1 MNCKSSLPALALLVA
16 SWSGHA
22 LLAAGLSSGTPEA
35 PASAVAPAPAPMKV
49 GDPAPPLSLAVFL
62 KGEPIHHFEKGKLYL
77 VEFWATWCTACKM
90 MVPHLS
96 QVARDFRGKVTVLSV
111 NVSEQGHEGEPYSS
125 HLPKVRRFMDSPGGE
140 GMDFAVAMDD
150 DACTMLKTWLEPS
163 GGGFPSAVLVDREGR
178 VAWTGFPGESLGE
191 VLELAVEDKLTEAA
205 LGQITAREEAR
216 RKETQEVQKR
226 IGALVGSGKHA
237 EALRLIEDRIARTR
251 KPGLPIDSNLLF
263 AKYHVLTYLNPTEAR
278 KAGEEYLHQYANY
291 PVYLTFFAMSLLS
304 NEAMSGGTYAYQ
316 DRDLALRA
324 ARFALDQGDG
334 HNPLALQD
342 LAKAY
347 ALQKDYANAVKCQQL
362 ALDAL
367 DDYGRGP
374 QRKVFERPLKE
385 FKRALKPAAKR
396 P

>member
-1 MNCKSSLPALALLVA
+1 MRCILPALVLVVA

-22 LLAAGLSSGTPEA
+22 LQAAAQPSGTPEA
-35 PASAVAPAPAPMKV
+35 PASAAAPMKV
-49 GDPAPPLSLAVFL
+49 GDPAPPLGLSVFL
-62 KGEPIHHFEKGKLYL
+62 KGEPIRHFEKGKLYL

-96 QVARDFRGKVTVLSV
+96 RVARDFRGKVTVLSV
-111 NVSEQGHEGEPYSS
+111 NVSEQGHEGKPYSS

-140 GMDFAVAMDD
+140 GMEFTVAMDD
-150 DACTMLKTWLEPS
+150 DACTMLHTWLEPS

-191 VLELAVEDKLTEAA
+191 VLELAVENKLTEAA
-205 LGQITAREEAR
+205 LGEIAARDQAR
-216 RKETQEVQKR
+216 RKDTQDFQKR
-226 IGALVGSGKHA
+226 IGALAASRKHD

-251 KPGLPIDSNLLF
+251 KPGLPTDSNLLS
-263 AKYHVLTYLNPTEAR
+263 ARYQALTYLNPAEAR
-278 KAGEEYLHQYANY
+278 KAGEDYLSQYAKY
-291 PVYLTFFAMSLLS
+291 PVYLSFFAMSLLS
-304 NEAMSGGTYAYQ
+304 GEAVSGGRYGCQ
-316 DRDLALRA
+316 DPELTLRA

-347 ALQKDYANAVKCQQL
+347 ALMKDYRNAVKCQQL
-362 ALDAL
+362 ALDSL
-367 DDYGRGP
+367 DDYGRGA

-385 FKRALKPAAKR
+385 YKRALKPAAKR
-396 P
+396 

>member
-1 MNCKSSLPALALLVA
+1 MNWKSSLPALALLVA

-22 LLAAGLSSGTPEA
+22 LLAAGLPSGTPEA
-35 PASAVAPAPAPMKV
+35 PASAIAPMKV
-49 GDPAPPLSLAVFL
+49 GDPAPPLSLSVFL

-111 NVSEQGHEGEPYSS
+111 NVSEQGHEGKPYSS

-140 GMDFAVAMDD
+140 GMDFTVAMDD
-150 DACTMLKTWLEPS
+150 DACTMVRTWLEPA
-163 GGGFPSAVLVDREGR
+163 GGGFPTAVLVDREGK
-178 VAWTGFPGESLGE
+178 VAWTGFPGESLGD
-191 VLELAVEDKLTEAA
+191 VLELAVENKLTEAA
-205 LGQITAREEAR
+205 LGQITAREAAR
-216 RKETQEVQKR
+216 HKDTQDFQKR
-226 IGALVGSGKHA
+226 IGALAASRKHA
-237 EALRLIEDRIARTR
+237 EALSLIEDRVNRTR
-251 KPGLPIDSNLLF
+251 KPGLPADSNLLF
-263 AKYHVLTYLNPTEAR
+263 AKYHALTYLNPAEAR
-278 KAGEEYLHQYANY
+278 KAGEAYLNQYAKY

-304 NEAMSGGTYAYQ
+304 GESMSGGKYGYQ
-316 DRDLALRA
+316 DRELALRA

-347 ALQKDYANAVKCQQL
+347 ALRKDYRNAVTYQQR

-367 DDYGRGP
+367 DDYGRGT
-374 QRKVFERPLKE
+374 QRKAFERPLREYKA
-385 FKRALKPAAKR
+385 ALKPAANR
-396 P
+396 

>member
-1 MNCKSSLPALALLVA
+1 MNFNRSLTALALLVA
-16 SWSGHA
+16 LGSGHA
-22 LLAAGLSSGTPEA
+22 LPAAGLPSGTPEP
-35 PASAVAPAPAPMKV
+35 PASAAPAPMKV
-49 GDPAPPLSLAVFL
+49 GDPAPPLSLSVFL
-62 KGEPIHHFEKGKLYL
+62 KGEPIHHFEKGQLYL

-140 GMDFAVAMDD
+140 EMDFTVAMDD
-150 DACTMLKTWLEPS
+150 DACTMLRTWLEPS

-191 VLELAVEDKLTEAA
+191 VLELAVENKLTEAA

-216 RKETQEVQKR
+216 RKDTQDFQKR
-226 IGALVGSGKHA
+226 VGALASARKYA
-237 EALRLIEDRIARTR
+237 EALSLIEDRIARTR
-251 KPGLPIDSNLLF
+251 KPGLPTDSNLLS
-263 AKYHVLTYLNPTEAR
+263 AKYHVLTYLNPAEAR
-278 KAGEEYLHQYANY
+278 KAGEDYLNQYAKY
-291 PVYLTFFAMSLLS
+291 PVYLSFFAMGLLS
-304 NEAMSGGTYAYQ
+304 GESMSGGKFGCQ
-316 DRDLALRA
+316 DRELTLRA
-324 ARFALDQGDG
+324 ARAALEQGDR

-347 ALQKDYANAVKCQQL
+347 ALLKDYRNAVTYQQL
-362 ALDAL
+362 ALDVL

-374 QRKVFERPLKE
+374 QRKVFERPLKA
-385 FKRALKPAAKR
+385 FKAALKPAANR
-396 P
+396 

>member
-1 MNCKSSLPALALLVA
+1 MKCKSSLPALALLIA

-22 LLAAGLSSGTPEA
+22 LLATGPSSGTPET
-35 PASAVAPAPAPMKV
+35 PASAAAPAPAPMKV
-49 GDPAPPLSLAVFL
+49 GDPAPPLKVSVFL
-62 KGEPIHHFEKGKLYL
+62 KGEPIPQFEKGKLYL

-96 QVARDFRGKVTVLSV
+96 QVARDFRGKITVLSV

-140 GMDFAVAMDD
+140 AMDYTVAMDD

-163 GGGFPSAVLVDREGR
+163 GGGFPSAVLVDREGK

-191 VLELAVEDKLTEAA
+191 VLELAVENRLSEAA
-205 LGQITAREEAR
+205 LGQITAREAAR
-216 RKETQEVQKR
+216 RKDNQDFQKR
-226 IGALVGSGKHA
+226 IGALMGSRKHA
-237 EALRLIEDRIARTR
+237 EALRLVEERIGRMR
-251 KPGLPIDSNLLF
+251 KPGLLVDTNLLC
-263 AKYHVLTYLNPTEAR
+263 AKYHALTYLNPAEAR
-278 KAGEEYLHQYANY
+278 KAGEEYLSQYASY

-304 NEAMSGGTYAYQ
+304 GEALDGGKYGYQ
-316 DRDLALRA
+316 DRELAVRA
-324 ARFALDQGDG
+324 ARVALDQGDR

-347 ALQKDYANAVKCQQL
+347 ALQKDYRNAVKFQQL
-362 ALDAL
+362 ALDVL

-374 QRKVFERPLKE
+374 QRKVFERHLKE
-385 FKRALKPAAKR
+385 FKRALKSAGKR
-396 P
+396 